1 MLSSEAIYNIVG
13 FIGAVLILL
22 GFYRTSIGKWK
33 NKSFIYEFDNLVGA
47 LFVIIYQFHHKAYIG
62 VVVNG
67 IWAIVAFRGLL
78 PFAERYNRKVRR
90 QLKKQRR
97 QKRQKS

>member
-1 MLSSEAIYNIVG
+1 MLSSEAVYNTIG

-47 LFVIIYQFHHKAYIG
+47 LFVIIYQAHHAAYIG
-62 VVVNG
+62 VVVNA
-67 IWAIVAFRGLL
+67 IWALVAFRGLM

-90 QLKKQRR
+90 QIRQQKHKKRR
-97 QKRQKS
+97 